1 MTAAGP
7 TTTGYRLALIGF
19 GTVGQGLA
27 EILSERRGRYR
38 NDFGADFELVAVS
51 DINRGSI
58 YHPAGLEPELLLRN
72 ADDLERIDAP
82 HKGWDSVETIVE
94 TNADVVLE
102 MAYTD
107 LETGEP
113 GFSHARAA
121 LASGKHIVMSNK
133 GPVALRF
140 PELLALAGEKGRAI
154 GVEATV
160 MSGTPTLAL
169 GTEMLKGAGVTR
181 IEGILNGT
189 TNYILTRMGEGLA
202 YPDALAEAQQ
212 KGYAE
217 ADPTGDIE
225 GVDAAGKVAILAN
238 LVMGLPVAIGDV
250 ERQGISHL
258 TPEDVRRAEADGR
271 VWKLIGTIERSVERS
286 VERPA
291 ERPVERSSAAG
302 GPERDASEWP
312 EQAAATGGAA
322 GYVARVAPEQVELTH
337 PLAGITGATNA
348 VTFTTDY
355 LGDVTLVGPG
365 AGRLET
371 GYAMIADLLKIHRE
385 SAGSTRAAAGG
396 AMPGTG
402 RGVSAP

>member
-1 MTAAGP
+1 MPATGHTATP
-7 TTTGYRLALIGF
+7 YRLALIGF

-27 EILSERRGRYR
+27 EILVQRRGRYR
-38 NDFGADFELVAVS
+38 DEFGADFEIVAVS
-51 DINRGSI
+51 DINRGSV
-58 YHPAGLEPELLLRN
+58 YHPAGLDPELLLRN

-82 HKGWDSVETIVE
+82 HKGWDSVKTIVE
-94 TNADVVLE
+94 TDADVVLE

-113 GFSHARAA
+113 GFGHARAA

-140 PELLALAGEKGRAI
+140 PELLALAAEKGRAI

-189 TNYILTRMGEGLA
+189 TNYILTRMGEGLP
-202 YPDALAEAQQ
+202 YQDALAEAQQ

-217 ADPTGDIE
+217 ADPTGDVE

-238 LVMGLPVAIGDV
+238 LVMGLPLAIGDV
-250 ERQGISHL
+250 ERRGISHL
-258 TPEDVRRAEADGR
+258 TPEDVRRAKAEGR
-271 VWKLIGTIERSVERS
+271 VWKLIGTIERSAQS
-286 VERPA
+286 PA
-291 ERPVERSSAAG
+291 R
-302 GPERDASEWP
+302 GPEETS
-312 EQAAATGGAA
+312 AATGGPDGAERPKRGGA
-322 GYVARVAPEQVELTH
+322 TGYVARVAPEQVPLTH

-385 SAGSTRAAAGG
+385 SARSMRAAAGG
-396 AMPGTG
+396 AVPGTG
-402 RGVSAP
+402 RGASAP

>member
-1 MTAAGP
+1 MPAAGQ

-27 EILSERRGRYR
+27 EILAERRGRYR
-38 NDFGADFELVAVS
+38 DDFGADFEIVAVS
-51 DINRGSI
+51 DINRGSV

-72 ADDLERIDAP
+72 ADDLERIEAP
-82 HKGWDSVETIVE
+82 HKGWDSVKTIVE
-94 TNADVVLE
+94 SDADVVLE

-107 LETGEP
+107 LKTGEP
-113 GFSHARAA
+113 GFTHARAA

-189 TNYILTRMGEGLA
+189 TNYILTRMGEGLP
-202 YPDALAEAQQ
+202 YQDALAEAQQ

-217 ADPTGDIE
+217 ADPTGDVE
-225 GVDAAGKVAILAN
+225 GVDAAGKIAILAN
-238 LVMGLPVAIGDV
+238 LVMDLPIAIGDV
-250 ERQGISHL
+250 ERRGISHL
-258 TPEDVRRAEADGR
+258 TPEDVRRAADDGR
-271 VWKLIGTIERSVERS
+271 VWKLIGTIER
-286 VERPA
+286 
-291 ERPVERSSAAG
+291 PVERSAERRAPAG
-302 GPERDASEWP
+302 SG
-312 EQAAATGGAA
+312 AT
-322 GYVARVAPEQVELTH
+322 GYVARVAPEQIPLTH

-385 SAGSTRAAAGG
+385 STGSVRGAASGV
-396 AMPGTG
+396 PGKG